1 MAAMV
6 YYHTH
11 RGSCRRSRSV
21 QYVDTLSDV
30 SENWSDPL
38 RQWLCP
44 AGVSTQRFRPL
55 PPLADRP
62 PVARCGLYRSVHARA
77 GFHHRDFHW
86 LSCRGMAG
94 SLTGNTGHFLAVL
107 RVHRSYSPRG
117 NTHTAL
123 ALDSSIT

>member
-6 YYHTH
+6 YYPTH
-11 RGSCRRSRSV
+11 GRSWRWRRSV
-21 QYVDTLSDV
+21 EYVDTLSDL

-62 PVARCGLYRSVHARA
+62 PVARCGFYRSVHARA
-77 GFHHRDFHW
+77 GLHHRDFHW

-94 SLTGNTGHFLAVL
+94 SFAGNAWHVLAVL

-117 NTHTAL
+117 NTNTAL
-123 ALDSSIT
+123 ALDGSIT